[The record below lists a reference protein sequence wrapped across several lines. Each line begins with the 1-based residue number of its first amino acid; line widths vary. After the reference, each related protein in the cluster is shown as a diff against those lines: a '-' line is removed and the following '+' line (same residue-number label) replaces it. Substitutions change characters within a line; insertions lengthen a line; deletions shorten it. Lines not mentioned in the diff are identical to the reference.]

1 MRIVIMARSTLNV
14 CFEFLKMT
22 ISLRF
27 NCHFP
32 AGPGLAGTK
41 MFTFWILLELRVM
54 EVAMTTGAISSNQN
68 VITYQQT
75 STQFFTNWMPFL
87 SPNQKK

>member
-1 MRIVIMARSTLNV
+1 MARSTLNV

-22 ISLRF
+22 VSLRF

-68 VITYQQT
+68 VIT
-75 STQFFTNWMPFL
+75 TNKPAPSFL
-87 SPNQKK
+87 QIGCPSCRRTRKNDCSI